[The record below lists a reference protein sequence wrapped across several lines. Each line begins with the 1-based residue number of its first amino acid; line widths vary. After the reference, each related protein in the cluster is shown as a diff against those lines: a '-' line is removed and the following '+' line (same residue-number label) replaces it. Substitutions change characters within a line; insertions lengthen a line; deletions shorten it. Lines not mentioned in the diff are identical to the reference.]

1 MKKKL
6 LASILAAV
14 TMAMCA
20 FSAVACSEENV
31 PEEQVNAELA
41 QTYVSGGMQIG
52 EGKGSGI
59 QLMRTTLLSSEYGDY
74 GVSATAESAYTL
86 TATLIPSDAGN
97 QGVDWTVAWSNPS
110 ATWAS
115 GTMVTDYVTVVPT
128 TSGAKT
134 ATVSCLQPF
143 GAQIIITGTSQD
155 NPNAK
160 ATCTVDYAQKVTGVE
175 LYFGNVPI
183 NLGGDTFV
191 KYEVSSAANGP
202 GGEIYADIQTN
213 DVYTISEA
221 FTSFV
226 DMTYLGTGSESVYF
240 SLKTGHPTG
249 MDFMN
254 RDEITNWYGEEVYFD
269 YNHDICNWFIMT
281 RAGDVHFDS
290 LTTAEIIE
298 EFEGMTE
305 DTMYAITFNITGM
318 HSSYSYTSTMKCN
331 GYTNSTP
338 IKALSVDQIAFV
350 F

>member
-1 MKKKL
+1 MKKKIL
-6 LASILAAV
+6 VSILAVA
-14 TMAMCA
+14 TLSTCA
-20 FSAVACSEENV
+20 FTAVACSEKDKM
-31 PEEQVNAELA
+31 EQAGTSLT
-41 QTYVSGGMQIG
+41 QTMTGGGMQIG
-52 EGKGSGI
+52 ESKGNGI
-59 QLMRTTLLSSEYGDY
+59 QLMSTTLLSSEYEDF
-74 GVSATAESAYTL
+74 GVSPLAETAYTL
-86 TATLIPSDAGN
+86 TATITPSDAAN
-97 QGVDWTVAWSNPS
+97 HGVDWTVAWSNPS
-110 ATWAS
+110 STWAN
-115 GTMVTDYVTVVPT
+115 GKTVTDYVTVVPT
-128 TSGAKT
+128 ASGAKMT
-134 ATVSCLQPF
+134 TVSCLQPF
-143 GAQIIITGTSQD
+143 GTQIIITVTSQD

-191 KYEVSSAANGP
+191 KYEVSSATNGS

-213 DVYTISEA
+213 DVYTIAEDFS
-221 FTSFV
+221 SFV

-254 RDEITNWYGEEVYFD
+254 RDTIANWYGEEVYFD
-269 YNHDICNWFIMT
+269 YNHDICNWFVMT
-281 RAGDVHFDS
+281 RAGDVHFNT

-298 EFEGMTE
+298 EFEGMKEATI
-305 DTMYAITFNITGM
+305 YAITFNITGA

-338 IKALSVDQIAFV
+338 VKTLTLDNTGYV

>member
-6 LASILAAV
+6 LASILAVV
-14 TMAMCA
+14 TLFTCA
-20 FSAVACSEENV
+20 FMSVACSEKDKM
-31 PEEQVNAELA
+31 EQAGTNLK
-41 QTYVSGGMQIG
+41 QTMTGGGMQIG
-52 EGKGSGI
+52 EGEESGI
-59 QLMRTTLLSSEYGDY
+59 QLLSTTLLSNEFEDY
-74 GVSATAESAYTL
+74 GVSPLVETAYTI
-86 TATLIPSDAGN
+86 TATVTPADITN
-97 QGVDWTVAWSNPS
+97 QGIDWSIAWVNPNS
-110 ATWAS
+110 TWAI
-115 GTMVTDYVTVVPT
+115 GKEVADYVTVEPT

-143 GAQIIITGTSQD
+143 ATQIIITATSQD
-155 NPNAK
+155 NPNAT
-160 ATCTVDYAQKVTGVE
+160 ATCTVDYAQKVTAVD

-191 KYEVSSAANGP
+191 KYELSASATGP

-213 DVYTISEA
+213 DVYTIEED

-254 RDEITNWYGEEVYFD
+254 RDTITNWYGEEVYFD
-269 YNHDICNWFIMT
+269 YNHDIVNWFIMT
-281 RAGDVHFDS
+281 RAGDVHFNT

-305 DTMYAITFNITGM
+305 ATMYAITFNITGA

-331 GYTNSTP
+331 GYTNSSP
-338 IKALSVDQIAFV
+338 IQALSLDYSKVV